1 MPGDQLQDRIRE
13 QFSYESSRAD
23 IWRVF
28 NVVLP
33 THEFLNFG
41 YSRWY
46 QPYFLG
52 SSQRRLAQEIGR
64 DLTTRLPG
72 TSGRQLLDI
81 GCGRGGPTLYF
92 ADALGFDA
100 TGIDLVPYNIAVARE
115 NAAERG
121 IPAAFIIGDATDLPF
136 KSNSCNV
143 CTALDSIVYVPAKQA
158 AFAEM
163 ARVLHGDGIA
173 TISDL
178 VVHEGLDDTAI
189 SAVTAFAEAWDM
201 PPIIPFSE
209 YRQAIER
216 AGLAELEVQDISSHN
231 IARLRKW
238 TTLYLRLVGDGI
250 GDTIVPFFQRR
261 GLDLPTITSQVR
273 CAHEALPYL
282 RHVTIY
288 ARNG

>member
-1 MPGDQLQDRIRE
+1 MPSDQLHDRIRE
-13 QFSYESSRAD
+13 QFSYGSSRAD

-33 THEFLNFG
+33 THEFLNLG

-52 SSQRRLAQEIGR
+52 SSQRRLAQKIGR
-64 DLTTRLPG
+64 DLTTRLPA
-72 TSGRQLLDI
+72 TSGLQLLDI

-121 IPAAFIIGDATDLPF
+121 VPATFLIGDAPNLPF
-136 KSNSCNV
+136 KSNSFKV

-158 AFAEM
+158 VFAEM

-173 TISDL
+173 AISDL
-178 VVHEGLDDTAI
+178 VVREGLDDTAI
-189 SAVTAFAEAWDM
+189 AAVTDFAETWDM
-201 PPIIPFSE
+201 PPLIPFSE
-209 YRQAIER
+209 YGQAIER
-216 AGLAELEVQDISSHN
+216 GGLTELEMQDISSHS

-250 GDTIVPFFQRR
+250 GDTIAPFFQRR
-261 GLDLPTITSQVR
+261 GLDLPTITGQVR

-282 RHVTIY
+282 RHLTIY